1 MSISIAAQGHT
12 IRSGVG
18 ASRLPTPTPA
28 AASHPI
34 KIPGSALQESLFLKK
49 NSILTGKSQNK
60 LSPSRAVRSKL
71 HKERFSSLGKAAQ
84 GPSLQGV
91 EKRLML
97 INPTWEPRELAGTTR
112 MHLPLV
118 CARRQVTLPARA
130 SVSFL
135 VCETMVV

>member
-12 IRSGVG
+12 IRSGVA
-18 ASRLPTPTPA
+18 ASRLPTPTLT

-34 KIPGSALQESLFLKK
+34 KIPGSALQESPFLKK
-49 NSILTGKSQNK
+49 NSIFTGKSQNK

-71 HKERFSSLGKAAQ
+71 HKEHFSSLGKAAH

-97 INPTWEPRELAGTTR
+97 TSRTREPRELAGTTR
-112 MHLPLV
+112 VPLRLV
-118 CARRQVTLPARA
+118 CAHRQVTLPARA

-135 VCETMVV
+135 ICETMVV

>member
-49 NSILTGKSQNK
+49 EFHFNLEVTKQIVAKSSGQIQI
-60 LSPSRAVRSKL
+60 A
-71 HKERFSSLGKAAQ
+71 
-84 GPSLQGV
+84 
-91 EKRLML
+91 
-97 INPTWEPRELAGTTR
+97 
-112 MHLPLV
+112 
-118 CARRQVTLPARA
+118 
-130 SVSFL
+130 
-135 VCETMVV
+135 